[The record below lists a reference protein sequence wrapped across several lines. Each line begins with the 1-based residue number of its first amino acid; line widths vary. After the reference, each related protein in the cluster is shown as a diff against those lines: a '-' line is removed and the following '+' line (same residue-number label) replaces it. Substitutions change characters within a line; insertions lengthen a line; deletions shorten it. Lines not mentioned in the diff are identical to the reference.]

1 MWIKTYKSYYVHNLS
16 MNKSELIALPL
27 VLSLLLS
34 VGFAVSTSYA
44 QGNETNATT
53 AANMTG
59 GNETGQG
66 GNASGPLGQLG
77 EALGG
82 LMGGQ

>member
-1 MWIKTYKSYYVHNLS
+1 MYTIFS
-16 MNKSELIALPL
+16 MNKLELIALPL

-82 LMGGQ
+82 LMGGN

>member
-1 MWIKTYKSYYVHNLS
+1 MYTIFS

>member
-1 MWIKTYKSYYVHNLS
+1 MKSITL
-16 MNKSELIALPL
+16 LIATSAL
-27 VLSLLLS
+27 VLSMLTS
-34 VGFAVSTSYA
+34 VGLFVSNSFA
-44 QGNETNATT
+44 QENMTT
-53 AANMTG
+53 AI
-59 GNETGQG
+59 NETGAMMGNQTNQTGG

>member
-1 MWIKTYKSYYVHNLS
+1 

-27 VLSLLLS
+27 VLPLLLS
-34 VGFAVSTSYA
+34 VGFAVNTSYA

-59 GNETGQG
+59 GNQTGQG

>member
-1 MWIKTYKSYYVHNLS
+1 MYTIFS
-16 MNKSELIALPL
+16 MNKLELIALPL

-59 GNETGQG
+59 GNQTGQG

-82 LMGGQ
+82 LMGGN

>member
-1 MWIKTYKSYYVHNLS
+1 MYTIFS

-59 GNETGQG
+59 GNQSGQG

>member
-1 MWIKTYKSYYVHNLS
+1 

>member
-1 MWIKTYKSYYVHNLS
+1 MYTIFS
-16 MNKSELIALPL
+16 MNKLELIALPL

-59 GNETGQG
+59 GNQTGQG

>member
-1 MWIKTYKSYYVHNLS
+1 MYTIFS

-59 GNETGQG
+59 GNQTNQTGG
-66 GNASGPLGQLG
+66 GNASQGPLGQLG

>member
-1 MWIKTYKSYYVHNLS
+1 

-59 GNETGQG
+59 GNQTGQG

>member
-1 MWIKTYKSYYVHNLS
+1 MYTIFS

-59 GNETGQG
+59 GNQSDQG